1 MTELHLSR
9 SILDEI
15 RDSKTNKIKI
25 AASDIDG
32 ILRGKY
38 IHKDKFFSAAK
49 SGFGFCSVIFGWDC
63 NDACYDKGSLTGLH
77 NGYPDVDAFID
88 LSTYRHVPWDD
99 NVPFFLADFANP
111 DGPAAGREPYGGCP
125 RSVLKRVLAKAT
137 SMGVRPFFGAEFEW
151 FNFKETPESLRE
163 KAFVNPT
170 PITPGMFGYSILRQ
184 SANKEYFAALTDEL
198 EQFGIPLEGLHT
210 ETGPGVL
217 EAALL
222 YSDALEAAD
231 RAVLFKTAA
240 KEIAQRFGITAS
252 FMARW
257 SNDLPGCGGHLHQSL
272 WDAQNKTNLFYDG
285 RDPLHMSETFKH
297 YLAGQQR
304 LMPDLL
310 LMYAPN
316 INSYKR
322 LVEGYW
328 APTTATWGVDNR
340 TTAIRVISGSEK
352 STRMETRVSGSDI
365 NPYLAIAAALASGLW
380 GIENKIELT
389 EPCKGNAY
397 EDVKATPLA
406 RNLSEAVNKFESSDF
421 TREFF
426 GSEFVNHFALTRRWE
441 WKQYQQRVTTFER
454 ERYFEII

>member
-15 RDSKTNKIKI
+15 RDSKANKIKI

-88 LSTYRHVPWDD
+88 LSTYRRVPWDD
-99 NVPFFLADFANP
+99 NVPFFLADFADP
-111 DGPAAGREPYGGCP
+111 SGKHFGGCP
-125 RSVLKRVLAKAT
+125 RSVLKRVLAKAD

-170 PITPGMFGYSILRQ
+170 PITPGMFGYSILRPNM
-184 SANKEYFAALTDEL
+184 NKEYFAALMDEMQ
-198 EQFGIPLEGLHT
+198 QFGIPIEGLHT

-217 EAALL
+217 EAALV

-272 WDAQNKTNLFYDG
+272 WDVQNKNNLFFDAN
-285 RDPLHMSETFKH
+285 DPLNMSETFKH

-340 TTAIRVISGSEK
+340 TTAIRVINGSAK

-380 GIENKIELT
+380 GIENKIPLT

-406 RNLSEAVNKFESSDF
+406 RNLGEAVNKFESSDF
-421 TREFF
+421 TRELF
-426 GSEFVNHFALTRRWE
+426 GAEFVKHFAHTRRWE
-441 WKQYQQRVTTFER
+441 WKQYQQRVTTYER